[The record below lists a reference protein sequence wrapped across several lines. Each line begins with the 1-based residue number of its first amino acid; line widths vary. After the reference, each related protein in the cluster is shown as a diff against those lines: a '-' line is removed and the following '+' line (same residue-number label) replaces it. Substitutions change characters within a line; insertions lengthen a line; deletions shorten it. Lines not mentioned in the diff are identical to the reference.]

1 MKFKIA
7 PDSQAHVIELAILA
21 AVGAGLTVIAVNI
34 AQLNLG
40 AWSAVVGAGITIAL
54 SVIKNLENS

>member
-1 MKFKIA
+1 MKFRIA

-21 AVGAGLTVIAVNI
+21 AVGAGLTVIATNV
-34 AQLNLG
+34 AGLNLG
-40 AWSAVVGAGITIAL
+40 SWSALVSAGITVAL